1 MEGRRRRSSLL
12 ACAAL
17 GGLLVVAGCVGSEP
31 ERLVMGTDV
40 EAVPVAESAEIRIE
54 LFDDLDTPVPGAVVR
69 LSAATPGTVLSA
81 DEVVTG
87 PAGAASVTLTAA
99 TRVGENRVEAVHGDL
114 SASLVVPG
122 VAGPPAG
129 FAVTADPARTVNG
142 GAVAVGVTV
151 TDRFD
156 NPVPDVAVG
165 LEAAPAPAGLDIPG
179 GETDGAGSL
188 TRMFTTALEPGD
200 NRVQVTVANLPPQT
214 LVVPARRLSRLAVRP
229 ERAELVAGDTLSFEA
244 VGFDDDGGELGVR
257 PEWTL
262 AGGIGALEPTG
273 RFTAE
278 TAGRGQVRAEVAG
291 VVASSE
297 LTVASGPP
305 LSLEVLP
312 AELRIESGETVAL
325 RAVARDVGGN
335 AVAPAGAVQWALT
348 ADVGDLDGSG
358 GFTARRVGEA
368 TVAASAGGLRG
379 EARVEVTP
387 GRLVTIALAPRDLT
401 VASGTEHQFRAVGQ
415 DPGGNPV
422 PMTPTWS
429 LSDALGELDD
439 TGRFRAVRAGTAR
452 LVVAS
457 GRVAA
462 STEIE
467 VVPGPLESIAV
478 SPARAEVAA
487 GTSAV
492 FSAEGRDAAGNSVAV
507 EPVWELSSPVGRID
521 AGGALTGGRLGPA
534 QVVARFGE
542 VSGAADVHVVPGALT
557 SLTVEP
563 RTATVAAGASQR
575 FAVTA
580 VDVAG
585 NRVSVEPAWRVSAGE
600 GRIDADGTFSG
611 TAAGVVSVAAA
622 VEDLSVEAAVEV
634 VPGPLASIEVTPR
647 RLDIAAGAAQAFEAA
662 GRDALGN
669 ERSITPVWTVTGG
682 VGTIGGQ
689 DGRLAAVTAGAG
701 SVVATAGALSG
712 VAEVTVVPGPLAAID
727 LDVPAVVQVGGMRPL
742 GWTGADA
749 NGNVVELSPEWE
761 VAGGVGSVDA
771 EGRFVATMPGTGR
784 ITARSGGVSAEAPVR
799 VRPGPLAELRIARD
813 PDRAGVT
820 AGEEIRLSA
829 EGRDENGHEVDVEP
843 RWEIVRGAGS
853 VDDAGRFV
861 PTRAGP
867 AAVRVTSGRLV
878 AEAEVDVAPGPL
890 ASIVVAPARADVAS
904 GTTRAFSAAGRDAW
918 DNLVDID
925 PDWSVTYGVGD
936 LDAEGRFTGTMVGT
950 GVVSATVGGVVG
962 TADVATTPGAL
973 ARLEVQPAGRDVQSG
988 ELLQFQTTGL
998 DARGNIVTDYPLE
1011 WRVSGDVGTIE
1022 PARGIFTALAAGSG
1036 QVLAR
1041 SSGVEGS
1048 TAVRV
1053 VPGDPSADTSTVEVS
1068 PASVPAGGDAAEV
1081 TVTVRDAFRN
1091 PVAGVSVRVRSSR
1104 AADAVRPAEAAT
1116 GADGAVRLRITSST
1130 AGRSALRVTAGTVEL
1145 ASPPPIEFR

>member
-12 ACAAL
+12 ACAVL
-17 GGLLVVAGCVGSEP
+17 GGLLAVAGCVGSEP
-31 ERLVMGTDV
+31 ERLVLGTEV
-40 EAVPVAESAEIRIE
+40 EAVPVAGSAEIRIE
-54 LFDDLDTPVPGAVVR
+54 LFDDFDTPVPGAVVR
-69 LSAATPGTVLSA
+69 LSTDTPGTALSA

-87 PAGAASVTLTAA
+87 PAGAASVTLTAGN
-99 TRVGENRVEAVHGDL
+99 RVGENRVEAVHGDL

-122 VAGPPAG
+122 VAGPPAS
-129 FAVTADPARTVNG
+129 FAVTANPARAVNG
-142 GAVAVGVTV
+142 SAVAVGVTV

-156 NPVPDVAVG
+156 NPVPDVPVG
-165 LEAAPAPAGLDIPG
+165 LEAAPAAAVLDLPG
-179 GETDGAGSL
+179 GETDSSGSL
-188 TRMFTTALEPGD
+188 TRTFTTPPEPGD
-200 NRVQVTVANLPPQT
+200 NRVQVTVAGLPPQT
-214 LVVPARRLSRLAVRP
+214 LVVPTRRLSRLAIRP
-229 ERAELVAGDTLSFEA
+229 ERADLVAGDTLGFEA

-262 AGGIGALEPTG
+262 QGGIGALEPTG

-291 VVASSE
+291 IVASSA

-305 LSLEVLP
+305 LRLEVLP

-325 RAVARDVGGN
+325 RAVARDAGGN
-335 AVAPAGAVQWALT
+335 AVAPAEAVRWTLT
-348 ADVGDLDGSG
+348 ADVGDLGDGG
-358 GFTARRVGEA
+358 EFTARRVGEA
-368 TVAASAGGLRG
+368 TVTAAAGGLRG
-379 EARVEVTP
+379 EARVEVTA
-387 GRLVTIALAPRDLT
+387 GRLVTIALEPRNPT
-401 VASGTEHQFRAVGQ
+401 VASGTERRFRAVGQ

-422 PMTPTWS
+422 PLTPTWS
-429 LSDALGELDD
+429 LSDAIGELDD

-462 STEIE
+462 STQIE
-467 VVPGPLESIAV
+467 VVPGPLASIAV
-478 SPARAEVAA
+478 SPARAEVPA

-492 FSAEGRDAAGNSVAV
+492 FSAAGRDAAGNAVAI
-507 EPVWELSSPVGRID
+507 EPAWELSSPVGRID
-521 AGGALTGGRLGPA
+521 AGGELAAGRVGPA
-534 QVVARFGE
+534 QVVAR
-542 VSGAADVHVVPGALT
+542 SGQVTGTADFRVVPGALT

-563 RTATVAAGASQR
+563 ATATVAAGSSQR

-585 NRVSVEPAWRVSAGE
+585 NRMTVDPAWRVSAGE
-600 GRIDADGTFSG
+600 GRVDADGTFSA
-611 TAAGVVSVAAA
+611 TAAGAVTLAAV

-634 VPGPLASIEVTPR
+634 TPGPLASIEVTPR
-647 RLDIAAGAAQAFEAA
+647 RLGITAGAARAFEAT

-669 ERSITPVWTVTGG
+669 ERTITPVWTVTGG
-682 VGTIGGQ
+682 VGTIGAQ

-712 VAEVTVVPGPLAAID
+712 VADVTVAPGPLAAID
-727 LDVPAVVQVGGMRPL
+727 LDAPGDVQVGGLRPV

-749 NGNVVELSPEWE
+749 NGNVVEVSPEWE
-761 VAGGVGSVDA
+761 VAGGVGRVDP
-771 EGRFVATMPGTGR
+771 EGRFVATTPGTGR
-784 ITARSGGVSAEAPVR
+784 IIARAGEVSAEAPVR
-799 VRPGPLAELRIARD
+799 VRPGPLAELRIVRD
-813 PDRAGVT
+813 PDRPGVT
-820 AGEEIRLSA
+820 AGEPIRLSA
-829 EGRDENGHEVDVEP
+829 EGRDESGHAVDVEP

-853 VDDAGRFV
+853 IDDAGRFV

-867 AAVRVTSGRLV
+867 AAVRVTSGRLA

-925 PDWSVTYGVGD
+925 PAWSVTYGVGD
-936 LDAEGRFTGTMVGT
+936 LDAEGRFSGTMVGT

-962 TADVATTPGAL
+962 TADVTTTPGAL
-973 ARLEVQPAGRDVQSG
+973 ARLDVQPAGRDVRTG
-988 ELLQFQTTGL
+988 ELLRFRTTGL
-998 DARGNIVTDYPLE
+998 DARGNVVTGYPVE
-1011 WRVSGDVGTIE
+1011 WRVSGDLGTIE

-1041 SSGVEGS
+1041 SSGVEGA

-1053 VPGDPSADTSTVEVS
+1053 VPGDPSADTSTVEAF
-1068 PASVPAGGDAAEV
+1068 PASVPAGGDGAEI

-1091 PVAGVSVRVRSSR
+1091 PVAGASVRVLSSR
-1104 AADAVRPAEAAT
+1104 AADTVLPAEATT
-1116 GADGAVRLRITSST
+1116 GADGAARLRVTSST
-1130 AGRSALRVTAGTVEL
+1130 AGRSTLRVTVGGVEL

>member
-17 GGLLVVAGCVGSEP
+17 SGLLAVGGCVGSEP
-31 ERLVMGTDV
+31 ERLVMGTEV
-40 EAVPVAESAEIRIE
+40 ESVPVAESAEIRIE
-54 LFDDLDTPVPGAVVR
+54 LFDDLDTPVPGALVR
-69 LSAATPGTVLSA
+69 LSTDTPGTVLSA

-99 TRVGENRVEAVHGDL
+99 NRVGENRVEAVHEGL

-122 VAGPPAG
+122 VAGPPAS

-142 GAVAVGVTV
+142 SAVVVAVAV

-156 NPVPDVAVG
+156 NPVPDVPVG
-165 LEAAPAPAGLDIPG
+165 LEAAPAAAALDLVG
-179 GETDGAGSL
+179 GETDGAGLL
-188 TRMFTTALEPGD
+188 TRMFVTAPEPGD
-200 NRVQVTVANLPPQT
+200 NRVQVTVAGLPPQT
-214 LVVPARRLSRLAVRP
+214 LVVPTRRLSRLAVRP

-278 TAGRGQVRAEVAG
+278 TAGRGRVRAEVAG

-305 LSLEVLP
+305 LTLEVLP

-325 RAVARDVGGN
+325 RAVARDAGGN
-335 AVAPAGAVQWALT
+335 AVAPAGAVQWTLT
-348 ADVGDLDGSG
+348 ADVGDLDGGS
-358 GFTARRVGEA
+358 FTARRVGEA
-368 TVAASAGGLRG
+368 TVTASVGDLRG
-379 EARVEVTP
+379 EARVEVTAGP
-387 GRLVTIALAPRDLT
+387 LVTIALAPRNLT
-401 VASGTEHQFRAVGQ
+401 VASGTERRFRAVGQ

-439 TGRFRAVRAGTAR
+439 TGLFRAVRAGTAR

-478 SPARAEVAA
+478 SPARAEVPA

-492 FSAEGRDAAGNSVAV
+492 FSAVGRDAAGNAVAI

-521 AGGALTGGRLGPA
+521 AGGELTGGRLGPA

-542 VSGAADVHVVPGALT
+542 VTGAVDVEVVPGALT

-563 RTATVAAGASQR
+563 GTATVTAGSSQR

-585 NRVSVEPAWRVSAGE
+585 NRVGVEPAWRVSAGE

-611 TAAGVVSVAAA
+611 TAAGAVTVAAA
-622 VEDLSVEAAVEV
+622 VGDLSVEAAVEV
-634 VPGPLASIEVTPR
+634 TPGPLASIEVTPR
-647 RLDIAAGAAQAFEAA
+647 RPDITAGAAQAFEAT

-669 ERSITPVWTVTGG
+669 ERTITPVWTVTGG
-682 VGTIGGQ
+682 VGTIGAQ
-689 DGRLAAVTAGAG
+689 DGRLAAVTAGTG

-712 VAEVTVVPGPLAAID
+712 VAEVTVAPGPLAAID
-727 LDVPAVVQVGGMRPL
+727 LDAPADVQVGGLRPV

-749 NGNVVELSPEWE
+749 HGNVVEVSPVWE
-761 VAGGVGSVDA
+761 VAGGVGRVDA
-771 EGRFVATMPGTGR
+771 EGRFVATTPGTGR
-784 ITARSGGVSAEAPVR
+784 IIARSGGVSAEAPVR
-799 VRPGPLAELRIARD
+799 VRPGPLAELRIVRD

-820 AGEEIRLSA
+820 AGEAIRLSA
-829 EGRDENGHEVDVEP
+829 EGRDENGHPVDVDP

-853 VDDAGRFV
+853 VDDSGRFV

-867 AAVRVTSGRLV
+867 AAVRVTSGRLD

-890 ASIVVAPARADVAS
+890 ASIVVAPSRADVAS
-904 GTTRAFSAAGRDAW
+904 GATRAFSAAGRDAW

-925 PDWSVTYGVGD
+925 PGWSVTYGIGD

-962 TADVATTPGAL
+962 TADVATTPGEL
-973 ARLEVQPAGRDVQSG
+973 ARLEVQPAGRDVRSG
-988 ELLQFQTTGL
+988 ELLQFRTTGL
-998 DARGNIVTDYPLE
+998 DARGNIVTGYPLE
-1011 WRVSGDVGTIE
+1011 WRVSGDLGTIE

-1048 TAVRV
+1048 TTVRV
-1053 VPGDPSADTSTVEVS
+1053 VPGDPSADTSAVEVS
-1068 PASVPAGGDAAEV
+1068 PASVPAGGDAAEI

-1091 PVAGVSVRVRSSR
+1091 PVAGASVRVLSSR
-1104 AADAVRPAEAAT
+1104 AADNVLPAEATT

-1145 ASPPPIEFR
+1145 TSPPPIEFR